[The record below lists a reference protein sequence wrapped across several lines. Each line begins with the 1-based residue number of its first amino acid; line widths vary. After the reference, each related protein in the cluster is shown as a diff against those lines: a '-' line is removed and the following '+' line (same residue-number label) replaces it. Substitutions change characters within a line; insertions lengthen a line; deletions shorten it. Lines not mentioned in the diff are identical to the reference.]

1 MSTFESLNLIEP
13 LLRATRELGY
23 ELPTPIQRECIPLLL
38 GGRDVLGC
46 AQTGTGKTAAFAL
59 PILQTL
65 AADLLPPARRPIRAL
80 VLSPTREL
88 ATQIGENFAS
98 YGRYLPLRYLV
109 VSGGVAQTPQVHD
122 LEQGVDILVAT
133 PGRLLDLAGQGHVDL
148 SRVLFFVLD
157 EADRM
162 LDMGFIPDIRRIVSK
177 LPTVRQT
184 MLFSATLPPTIVD
197 LAGKWLHE
205 PVRVSVTPAATTVE
219 GIEQAVY
226 AVEKA
231 EKIPLLLHLLE
242 DKAIER
248 VLVFS
253 RTKHGAD
260 KVERML
266 CKNGVKAESI
276 HGNKT
281 QRQREMALERFK
293 AGECRVLVATD
304 IASRGLDIDHVTHV
318 VNIDLPN
325 EPEAY
330 VHRIGRTG
338 RAGATGIAFSFCSLE
353 ERLILGQIERLIKRK
368 LNVIEDHPFRSAV
381 PLMIDAGTSKHAGV
395 ANPTIERLLRPG
407 ARRPQRP
414 RAFAR

>member
-1 MSTFESLNLIEP
+1 MLFQDLNLIP
-13 LLRATRELGY
+13 TLLQAVEAEGY
-23 ELPTPIQRECIPLLL
+23 EHPTPIQAQAIPHVLA
-38 GGRDVLGC
+38 GTDVLGC

-59 PILQTL
+59 PILQRL
-65 AADLLPPARRPIRAL
+65 SAEPQRPGRRPIRSLTLA
-80 VLSPTREL
+80 PTREL
-88 ATQIGENFAS
+88 AAQIGDSFAA
-98 YGRYLPLRYLV
+98 YGKFTELRHLV
-109 VSGGVAQTPQVHD
+109 VFGGVGQQPQTD
-122 LEQGVDILVAT
+122 ALKRGVDILVAT
-133 PGRLLDLAGQGHVDL
+133 PGRLLDLENQGFVDL
-148 SRVLFFVLD
+148 SHVEIFVLD

-177 LPTVRQT
+177 LPSQRQT

-248 VLVFS
+248 VLVFT

-266 CKNGVKAESI
+266 GKKGVRAESI
-276 HGNKT
+276 HGNKS

-293 AGECRVLVATD
+293 SGDVRVLVATD
-304 IASRGLDIDHVTHV
+304 IASRGLDIDDVTHV
-318 VNIDLPN
+318 INIDLPN

-368 LNVIEDHPFRSAV
+368 LNVIEDHPFRSSV

-407 ARRPQRP
+407 ARRPGRP
-414 RAFAR
+414 RAFGR